1 MRVQFTYTQE
11 DLVDAT
17 MRFSARSKSLRALRR
32 KRAVW
37 SALLLWS
44 VILVVLRF
52 SMKGAISGAVA
63 ALIAL
68 IIDPFTHRY
77 QYRRNL
83 RKVFKEQYSEENEFI
98 CEVELLPECLKT
110 SGKNS
115 QCSTEWETIEE
126 ILSTKDSVDI
136 FGRKGGGVIVRN
148 RAFSS
153 AEERQRFIDLAREY
167 MNLAKAVAK
176 SVK

>member
-17 MRFSARSKSLRALRR
+17 MRFSARSKSLRGLRR
-32 KRAVW
+32 KRSML
-37 SALLLWS
+37 SALLLGS
-44 VILVVLRF
+44 VIFVVLRF
-52 SMKGAISGAVA
+52 SMKGAIGGAVA

-83 RKVFKEQYSEENEFI
+83 RKIFKEQYGEDNEFI
-98 CEVELLPECLKT
+98 CDVEVLPEGLNI

-115 QCSTEWETIEE
+115 QCHTEWATIEE
-126 ILSTKDSVDI
+126 IMSTEDSVDI
-136 FGRKGGGVIVRN
+136 FGRKGGGVIVRS

-153 AEERQRFIDLAREY
+153 AEERQRFIDLARDY
-167 MNLAKAVAK
+167 VNRARATGKPAK
-176 SVK
+176 